1 MDKAKPSRF
10 SARTNLIPLW
20 GHTFRYSLLILCLIL
35 LHRTTALAVEVDG
48 TVFTDRITPHGT
60 ELFLKGAALHRHLK
74 LIKAYAGALYLP
86 PNTPGKNALTDIPKY
101 LVLEYRVPI
110 SARDFSYA
118 TKECIRKSM
127 DSPSFKA
134 LEPKIDALNR
144 LYSDVKPGD
153 RYALCY
159 IPGMG
164 TELAL
169 NNTPVGII
177 TGADFAAA
185 LFSVWLGKSPIGVAF
200 RDKLLGG

>member
-1 MDKAKPSRF
+1 MDKAFIYRVM
-10 SARTNLIPLW
+10 LVCLV
-20 GHTFRYSLLILCLIL
+20 LLN
-35 LHRTTALAVEVDG
+35 RATALAVEVDG
-48 TVFTDRITPHGT
+48 TVFVDRITTHGT

-74 LIKAYAGALYLP
+74 FIKAYAGALYLP
-86 PNTPGKNALTDIPKY
+86 PDTPGKNALTDVPKY

-110 SARDFSYA
+110 SARDFAYA

-127 DSPSFKA
+127 DAPAFKA

-153 RYALCY
+153 RYALSY

-169 NNTPVGII
+169 NNKPVGTIA
-177 TGADFAAA
+177 GEEFAAA

-200 RDKLLGG
+200 RDKLLGGS